1 MQQSTVRRGI
11 RLLGSRSVAP
21 RWAILVVSAIRFGG
35 LPLDSERGG
44 GGMLIAVALI
54 GSMVLFAWIAAL
66 PLTLAVTRIHRR
78 ARVLG
83 LRVRRRPRA
92 TDSFCRSDWRAV
104 RSGGYRALHARLFD
118 PSLDCT
124 GHHRACSAQP
134 HRDACQ
140 RRRFRPLAASLMV
153 VIRVG
158 KPRSAA
164 GTRSSADG

>member
-1 MQQSTVRRGI
+1 MVGHMQQSTVRRGI
-11 RLLGSRSVAP
+11 RLLVLALWLP
-21 RWAILVVSAIRFGG
+21 LAILVVSAIRFGG

-78 ARVLG
+78 ARVLAYACG
-83 LRVRRRPRA
+83 AGPRA

-134 HRDACQ
+134 HRTPASGVDSGPW
-140 RRRFRPLAASLMV
+140 RPA
-153 VIRVG
+153 
-158 KPRSAA
+158 
-164 GTRSSADG
+164 